1 MSRPT
6 AAVAAAIACLAVSAA
21 FAAAPG
27 PSDARLAGSAFMS
40 AATQAMQR
48 DDSLNPAMLWVAG
61 GEVQWST
68 PAGRSAR
75 SCAACHGE
83 ARQSMRGVAAR
94 FPAFDAASQKV
105 VNLAQ
110 RINLCRERRQQ
121 AAPLKLE
128 SEELLQLESYLA
140 LQSRG
145 LPVTPPNDPAT
156 TQAAARGKQLYFQRI
171 GQLNLSCAQCHDQ
184 RWGKHLAGSTIP
196 QAHAAAYPIYRLEW
210 QAVGSL
216 QRRLRNCISGVRAEI
231 PPYGAPELTDLEA
244 YLAQRDQGMPV
255 ESPAVRP

>member
-1 MSRPT
+1 MNHL
-6 AAVAAAIACLAVSAA
+6 VAATIACIA
-21 FAAAPG
+21 FAAPALA
-27 PSDARLAGSAFMS
+27 DERLSGATFMS

-61 GEVQWST
+61 GAAQWST
-68 PAGRSAR
+68 PAGRSAK
-75 SCAACHGE
+75 SCAACHGD

-128 SEELLQLESYLA
+128 SEELLNLESYLA

-145 LPVTPPNDPAT
+145 LPVSPPQDPAT
-156 TQAAARGKQLYFQRI
+156 AQAAARGQQLYFQRI

-184 RWGKHLAGSTIP
+184 RWGKHLASSTIP

-231 PPYGAPELTDLEA
+231 PPYGAPELTELEA
-244 YLAQRDQGMPV
+244 YLALRDQGMPF
-255 ESPAVRP
+255 ESPGVRP